1 VKIVT
6 PYLKVFILILVLG
19 VATACKKKKTSWN
32 SDWVLPFVSDTIDLS
47 NLHNDST
54 LNNFNSSNYLV
65 QLERSL
71 LDVSLNEFFV
81 LPDTTIIQ
89 SYSPTIGI
97 GSIPP
102 GFTFYNSVEAHEI
115 DIPDVELKKVIVGSG
130 TIKIKA
136 FNPIATSAYYTIQMP
151 GVEKNG
157 ITFEE
162 TFFIEAGTSA
172 NPATA
177 EEVLVLD
184 GYEMDLRGED
194 ITGSVNLSGYNIL
207 QTALSI
213 TSDPNGVSV
222 PLLTSDVFEF
232 EAEIK
237 NLTIAYAQGYFGQQ
251 IFSDTSSF
259 EIPYLN
265 HIISGGVNLDDVPLN
280 IEISN
285 GTKIPFS
292 AEVTL
297 LENTN
302 YVPES
307 ISLTSSILQS
317 VQNIAPATG
326 SWSSLV
332 PSSHLIAFNNSN
344 SNITTYL
351 ENLGYTHKIGYEIRM
366 NPLGSM
372 TGSYNEIFPNSRLQ
386 LKLKSDFPLN
396 VSANYLTIS
405 DTVSLS
411 LSSILM
417 GDVLQA
423 EEVSLQIRATNA
435 FPFSGSVKLKFLD
448 ENQSILHVVE
458 DINTIESSL
467 AGSIDPADNIQKA
480 FSSVEVLLGSEI
492 INDLELID
500 YVIIEAQFDTP
511 GGTSFAQPIPSN
523 AFIYFDSNLKIKA
536 HNSIP

>member
-1 VKIVT
+1 VNIVS
-6 PYLKVFILILVLG
+6 PYLKIGILILVLG

-47 NLHNDST
+47 NMHNDST
-54 LNNFNSSNYLV
+54 LNSFSSSNYLV

-115 DIPDVELKKVIVGSG
+115 DIPDVQLKKVIVGSG

-172 NPATA
+172 NPSTA
-177 EEVLVLD
+177 EEVLILD

-265 HIISGGVNLDDVPLN
+265 HIISGGINLDDVPLN

-285 GTKIPFS
+285 GAKIPFS

-302 YVPES
+302 YLPQS
-307 ISLTSSILQS
+307 ISLTSSLLNS

-326 SWSSLV
+326 SWSSLA

-344 SNITTYL
+344 SNITSYL
-351 ENLGYTHKIGYEIRM
+351 ENLGYTHNIGYEIRM

-372 TGSYNEIFPNSRLQ
+372 TGSYNEIFPNSRLK

-396 VSANYLTIS
+396 ISANYLTIS
-405 DTVSLS
+405 DTISLS
-411 LSSILM
+411 LSSSIL
-417 GDVLQA
+417 GDVVQA

-435 FPFSGSVKLKFLD
+435 FPFSGSFKLKFLD
-448 ENQSILHVVE
+448 GNQNILHVLD

-467 AGSIDPADNIQKA
+467 SGSIDPTDNIQKA
-480 FSSVEVLLGSEI
+480 VSSVEVLLSTEI
-492 INDLELID
+492 INILESID

-511 GGTSFAQPIPSN
+511 GGSSFAQPIPSN

>member
-1 VKIVT
+1 MNIVSPYVKIG
-6 PYLKVFILILVLG
+6 ILILVLG

-32 SDWVLPFVSDTIDLS
+32 SDWALPFVSDTIDLS
-47 NLHNDST
+47 NMHNDST
-54 LNNFNSSNYLV
+54 LNSFSSSNYLV

-81 LPDTTIIQ
+81 LPDTTIVQ

-115 DIPDVELKKVIVGSG
+115 DIPDVQLKKVIIGSG

-136 FNPIATSAYYTIQMP
+136 YNPIATSAYYTIQMP

-162 TFFIEAGTSA
+162 TFFIQAGTSA

-213 TSDPNGVSV
+213 TSDPNGTSV

-237 NLTIAYAQGYFGQQ
+237 NLTISYAQGYFGQQ
-251 IFSDTSSF
+251 VFSDTSSF

-265 HIISGGVNLDDVPLN
+265 HIISGGINLDDVPLN

-297 LENTN
+297 MENTN
-302 YVPES
+302 YLPQS

-344 SNITTYL
+344 SNITSYL

-396 VSANYLTIS
+396 ISANYLTVS

-411 LSSILM
+411 LSSSIM
-417 GDVLQA
+417 GDVVQA

-435 FPFSGSVKLKFLD
+435 FPFAGVFKLKFLD
-448 ENQSILHVVE
+448 ENQNVLHTVE

-467 AGSIDPADNIQKA
+467 SGSIDPVDNIQKA
-480 FSSVEVLLGSEI
+480 FSSVEVLLSSEI

-511 GGTSFAQPIPSN
+511 GGTSVAQPIPSN

>member
-1 VKIVT
+1 MKIVSPYVKI
-6 PYLKVFILILVLG
+6 FILVFVLG
-19 VATACKKKKTSWN
+19 LVISCKKKKTSWN

-47 NLHNDST
+47 NYHNDST
-54 LNNFNSSNYLV
+54 LDNFTSSSYLV
-65 QLERSL
+65 ELERSL
-71 LDVSLNEFFV
+71 LDVSLNDFFA

-89 SYSPTIGI
+89 SYSPAIGI

-115 DIPDVELKKVIVGSG
+115 EIPNVQLKKVIVGSG

-136 FNPIATSAYYTIQMP
+136 FNPIGTSAYYTIQMP

-172 NPATA
+172 NPASA
-177 EEVLVLD
+177 EEVVVLD

-194 ITGSVNLSGYNIL
+194 ITGSVNLSGFNIL

-213 TSDPNGVSV
+213 MSDPNGVSV

-232 EAEIK
+232 HAEIK
-237 NLTIAYAQGYFGQQ
+237 NLSIEYARGYFGEQ

-265 HIISGGVNLDDVPLN
+265 HIISGGINLDEVPLN

-292 AEVTL
+292 AKITL
-297 LENTN
+297 VENTN
-302 YVPES
+302 YIPES
-307 ISLTSSILQS
+307 IALTSTLLNSLE
-317 VQNIAPATG
+317 NIAPAIG
-326 SWSSLV
+326 SWSTLV
-332 PSSHLIAFNNSN
+332 PSNHLISFNNSN
-344 SNITTYL
+344 SNITDYI
-351 ENLGYTHKIGYEIRM
+351 ENLGYSHSIGYEIRM

-396 VSANYLTIS
+396 ISANYLTIS
-405 DTVSLS
+405 DTISLS
-411 LSSILM
+411 LSSSIL
-417 GDVLQA
+417 GDVINS

-435 FPFSGSVKLKFLD
+435 FPFSGSFKLKFLD
-448 ENQSILHVVE
+448 ENENILHVLD

-467 AGSIDPADNIQKA
+467 SGTIDPADNIQKTA
-480 FSSVEVLLGSEI
+480 SSVEVLLSTDI
-492 INDLELID
+492 INDLDLID

-511 GGTSFAQPIPSN
+511 GGSSFAQPIPSN

-536 HNSIP
+536 LNSIP

>member
-1 VKIVT
+1 MKIVT